1 MASSQ
6 YLGSAVTHTNGN
18 DAFNAVLKEFY
29 LPRLTSTIN
38 EKRVLMS
45 RLERDTSKTDV
56 SGRHARLPVNIRPSQ
71 AIGARADADG
81 GPSLP
86 TPQSQTYVEL
96 IIGYAHNYGT
106 VRVTHPVIQ
115 ASRNDRG
122 SFIRAIGSEMD
133 GIRRDLR
140 NDVNR
145 QLFGDGS
152 GVLAANTAV
161 DDGSGVLT
169 VSAGHKLKIGMV
181 IEAFTEKTGGS
192 QNDGDMTVSAVNTS
206 GTAVSVTGASTNIAD
221 NDYLFRKGNR
231 GNEMMGLLGIVDDGT
246 YASTLQVIVRGT
258 YPEWNSTVLSNS
270 GTARG
275 ISEDLLDNSLLQSEE
290 NSESEISLMI
300 TSSTQWRKIGQM
312 MTPDRRYST
321 NMELPGGFTAISWA
335 GVPIVWD
342 RDCPRYGQVSHDAN
356 AVDTDFLFGL
366 DESQLALYQLADWDF
381 DDTDGNV
388 LHRRQDVA
396 AYDATL
402 FYYGQ
407 LGTVDA
413 SKHFVIRDLSR

>member
-1 MASSQ
+1 MAASQ

-86 TPQSQTYVEL
+86 TPQSQTYIEL

-145 QLFGDGS
+145 QLFGDGT
-152 GVLAANTAV
+152 GAIAACTAA
-161 DDGSGVLT
+161 DNGSGVLT
-169 VSAGHKLKIGMV
+169 VSAGHKLKIGLV
-181 IEAFTEKTGGS
+181 IEAFTEKTG
-192 QNDGDMTVSAVNTS
+192 
-206 GTAVSVTGASTNIAD
+206 
-221 NDYLFRKGNR
+221 
-231 GNEMMGLLGIVDDGT
+231 
-246 YASTLQVIVRGT
+246 
-258 YPEWNSTVLSNS
+258 
-270 GTARG
+270 
-275 ISEDLLDNSLLQSEE
+275 
-290 NSESEISLMI
+290 
-300 TSSTQWRKIGQM
+300 
-312 MTPDRRYST
+312 
-321 NMELPGGFTAISWA
+321 
-335 GVPIVWD
+335 
-342 RDCPRYGQVSHDAN
+342 
-356 AVDTDFLFGL
+356 
-366 DESQLALYQLADWDF
+366 
-381 DDTDGNV
+381 
-388 LHRRQDVA
+388 
-396 AYDATL
+396 
-402 FYYGQ
+402 
-407 LGTVDA
+407 
-413 SKHFVIRDLSR
+413 

>member
-1 MASSQ
+1 MASSA
-6 YLGSAVTHTNGN
+6 YTGSAVTHSNGN
-18 DAFNAVLKEFY
+18 DAFNAALKEFY

-38 EKRVLMS
+38 DKRVLMT

-86 TPQSQTYVEL
+86 TPQSQTYIEL

-145 QLFGDGS
+145 QLFGDGT
-152 GVLAANTAV
+152 GVVAANTAV

-181 IEAFTEKTGGS
+181 IEAFTEKSGGS
-192 QNDGDMTVSAVNTS
+192 QHDGDMTVSAVNTS
-206 GTAVSVTGASTNIAD
+206 GTAVTVTGASTNIAD

-246 YASTLQVIVRGT
+246 YASTLQGIVRAT
-258 YPEWNSTVLSNS
+258 YPEWNSTVLGNS

-275 ISEDLLDNSLLQSEE
+275 ISEDLLDNALLQSEE

-321 NMELPGGFTAISWA
+321 GMDLPGGFTAISWA

-342 RDCPRYGQVSHDAN
+342 RDCPRYGQVSHDAD

-366 DESQLALYQLADWDF
+366 DESQLAMYQLADWDF

>member
-1 MASSQ
+1 MAST

-18 DAFNAVLKEFY
+18 DAFNAALKEFY

-38 EKRVLMS
+38 DKRVLMT

-86 TPQSQTYVEL
+86 TPQSQTYIEL

-145 QLFGDGS
+145 QLFGDGT
-152 GVLAANTAV
+152 GAIAACTAA
-161 DDGSGVLT
+161 DDGGGVLT
-169 VSAGHKLKIGMV
+169 VSAGHKMKIGMV
-181 IEAFTEKTGGS
+181 IEAFDAKTGGS
-192 QNDGDMTVSAVNTS
+192 QHDEDMTVSAVNTS
-206 GTAVSVTGASTNIAD
+206 GTAVTVTGTSTAVAD
-221 NDYLFRKGNR
+221 DDYLFRKGNR

-246 YASTLQVIVRGT
+246 YASTLQGIVRAT
-258 YPEWNSTVLSNS
+258 YPEWNSTVLGNS

-275 ISEDLLDNSLLQSEE
+275 ISEDLLDNALLQSEE

-321 NMELPGGFTAISWA
+321 GMDLPGGFTAISWA

-342 RDCPRYGQVSHDAN
+342 RDCPRYGQISDA
-356 AVDTDFLFGL
+356 AGSTDTDFLFGL
-366 DESQLALYQLADWDF
+366 DESQLAMYQLADWDF

>member
-1 MASSQ
+1 MASSA
-6 YLGSAVTHTNGN
+6 YTGSAVTHTNGN
-18 DAFNAVLKEFY
+18 DAFNAALKEFY

-38 EKRVLMS
+38 DKRVLMT

-86 TPQSQTYVEL
+86 TPQSQTYIEL

-145 QLFGDGS
+145 QLFGDGT
-152 GVLAANTAV
+152 GAIAACTAA

-169 VSAGHKLKIGMV
+169 VSAGHKMKIGMV
-181 IEAFTEKTGGS
+181 IEAFDAKTGGS
-192 QNDGDMTVSAVNTS
+192 QHDGDMTVSAVNTS
-206 GTAVSVTGASTNIAD
+206 GTAVTVTGTSTAVAD
-221 NDYLFRKGNR
+221 DDYLFRKGNR

-246 YASTLQVIVRGT
+246 YASTLQGIVRAT
-258 YPEWNSTVLSNS
+258 YPEWNSTVLGNS

-275 ISEDLLDNSLLQSEE
+275 ISEDLLDNALLQSEE

-321 NMELPGGFTAISWA
+321 GMDLPGGFTAISWA

-342 RDCPRYGQVSHDAN
+342 RDCPRYGQISDA
-356 AVDTDFLFGL
+356 AGSTDTDFLFGL
-366 DESQLALYQLADWDF
+366 DESQLAMYQLADWDF

>member
-169 VSAGHKLKIGMV
+169 VAAGHKLKIGMV

-246 YASTLQVIVRGT
+246 YASTLQGIVRGT

>member
-192 QNDGDMTVSAVNTS
+192 QHDGDMTVSAVNTS
-206 GTAVSVTGASTNIAD
+206 GTAVTVTGASTNIAD

-246 YASTLQVIVRGT
+246 YASTLQGIVRGT

>member
-71 AIGARADADG
+71 ALGARADADG
-81 GPSLP
+81 GPTLP

-161 DDGSGVLT
+161 DNGSGVLT

-181 IEAFTEKTGGS
+181 IESFTEKSGGS
-192 QNDGDMTVSAVNTS
+192 QNDGDMTVSAVNTN
-206 GTAVSVTGASTNIAD
+206 GTEVTVTGASTNIAD

-246 YASTLQVIVRGT
+246 YASTLQGIVRGT

-342 RDCPRYGQVSHDAN
+342 RDCPRYGQVSHDAD

>member
-246 YASTLQVIVRGT
+246 YASTLQGIVRGT